1 LTFNQYLI
9 VDDEPLLLH
18 TGLRQLF
25 PLVREAIDTVIQA
38 ERLRYISFSHY
49 EADECGSL
57 NEFLRI
63 APNAVPLCGK
73 IAAIVSIG
81 DVADRAPQ
89 AMDDGEVLSLTL
101 IEPREPTQRRHSPVQ
116 PVAQTGR
123 GLDRRPVP

>member
-1 LTFNQYLI
+1 MTFNQYLI

-89 AMDDGEVLSLTL
+89 AMDDGEVLSLTPDRTAGADP
-101 IEPREPTQRRHSPVQ
+101 EAPFASSAGCPDRER
-116 PVAQTGR
+116 A
-123 GLDRRPVP
+123 

>member
-1 LTFNQYLI
+1 MTS
-9 VDDEPLLLH
+9 PLLFH

-89 AMDDGEVLSLTL
+89 AMDDGEVLSLPL
-101 IEPREPTQRRHSPVQ
+101 IEPREPTQRRPSPVQ

-123 GLDRRPVP
+123 GLIGGPSPSSRQPGQ